1 MASRTLIIF
10 GVFTS
15 VLLVAIL
22 AIVLSLLL
30 TNPAQAQPAGG
41 ASSARH
47 VTVIGQGEVKGI
59 PDTAYVQIGVETEAN
74 TTQAALAQNNTQAE
88 AIIARLKELGVAEKD
103 IQTSSFNISATYDN
117 AGRQVVG
124 YRVSNM
130 VSVTIRDLDQ
140 AGTLLDQ
147 VVQVGANRVY
157 GISFGV
163 ADPTELLT
171 QARDQAVAD
180 ARVRA
185 GQLAQSSGN
194 NLGDIL
200 VITESI
206 GSMPFPVPQGRG
218 FAEDAMA
225 SVPIQTGEQSFSA
238 QVQVTFALR

>member
-1 MASRTLIIF
+1 MASRTLVIF
-10 GVFTS
+10 GIVVS

-30 TNPAQAQPAGG
+30 TNPAQAQPVGG
-41 ASSARH
+41 TSNARY
-47 VTVIGQGEVKGI
+47 VTVIGHGEVKGV

-74 TTQAALAQNNTQAE
+74 TTQAALAQNSTQAE

-117 AGRQVVG
+117 AGRRVVG

-171 QARDQAVAD
+171 QARDKAIAD
-180 ARVRA
+180 ARMRA

-206 GSMPFPVPQGRG
+206 GSTPILVPQERS
-218 FAEDAMA
+218 FVEDTMA

>member
-30 TNPAQAQPAGG
+30 TSPAQAQPAGG
-41 ASSARH
+41 ASTARH
-47 VTVIGQGEVKGI
+47 ITVIGNGEVKGI

-88 AIIARLKELGVAEKD
+88 AIIARLKELGVAEND

-147 VVQVGANRVY
+147 VVHVGANRVY
-157 GISFGV
+157 GIRFGV

-206 GSMPFPVPQGRG
+206 GSMPFPVPQERD
-218 FAEDAMA
+218 FAEDTMA